1 MNMSDSSTK
10 KRRHPLDATPAN
22 FPCGA
27 TAARKHVRLAFRN
40 STDARTTILLF
51 QRDNGLHTQFARA
64 FGTVPVHESVAGVN
78 NDVEGDTTIDNNFND
93 KDGVDGNG
101 GDGDE
106 LVVEPFD
113 PSPAL
118 DFLSHLDVS
127 HHEVHVRVASALRSA
142 IEDEIQR
149 TITGPG
155 GNPALLELLKSAWQ
169 FRDVPE
175 LRPILVCVL
184 RRLGDRIPVLML
196 RRLGAKKADTLELK
210 NADLVGQLGPHMQ
223 RLVWEADWDSA
234 RSESS
239 SDARR
244 LTLDGST
251 ILADLIRSSVND
263 YVTDLTLIRATDHAF
278 VGSVA
283 ERRYATK
290 SRRSKDSS
298 EAASS
303 AVEARST
310 LASMK
315 LTKVI
320 AAPTTTLSDG
330 AGDCKSAVA
339 ISSIK
344 ETVGN
349 RPTLL
354 GAVLDMLVS
363 SHASSGGSMMIGATN
378 LTCSLVAD
386 ILLSFGQLP
395 RSYEVLDIL
404 ARLLDTA
411 VQVGSIS
418 DTAISQIQGC
428 LRTIFRPTRSEQ
440 SDRTSD
446 GGTKIKLSLKSVP
459 KPPTSTF
466 PDMVDDSEYQRK
478 LIQKLVK
485 NALISLREN
494 DTQGLFLN
502 PVTDEIAPG
511 YYDIVENP
519 MCIRTMEEK
528 ATNSMYMSIDE
539 CNKDALI
546 IFSNCCKYNIGPA
559 GQWFRSESERQK
571 KIWKENTFPETKTK
585 FKAELTKRK
594 NVLKSKSKPPAPLAF
609 APGKTSNNVPIGER
623 MNETKDDMAINNLTA
638 HDVKPLPPWKCKP
651 RSTESEIPSVQC
663 LASMLLADP
672 FVMKPLIDKILRI
685 LRVDVLKSKSLPSGH
700 PLLPSMFQL
709 LNIARIS
716 TQLCEMNGPQ
726 CHIPDVGI
734 RQVLH
739 DGEDFSPSYELTRNC
754 LPLFA
759 KLLLDTELDRRMVV
773 GGDLHDAYLQNILS
787 RPAIAIK
794 EWEGISSLYDLR
806 AVVEA
811 AFIHI
816 IQPGN
821 TNELALQHQFPRFV
835 AALDAMLSD
844 SVVHE
849 RPFFASLSH
858 ALLRYKT
865 KLPNS
870 IRDLVTACLIRWLRV
885 GGDDSPSIA
894 LCSSLHECFINLL
907 NEWSMFGNVVLPRDL
922 LLSLCE
928 EAVIAASG
936 KHADNNFS
944 DMWASDNVRF
954 LAVKE
959 QYLRM
964 LSLIPETRALQWK
977 IKVGINAPSSNE
989 IGADDTKADF

>member
-1 MNMSDSSTK
+1 MMSTDSSTK
-10 KRRHPLDATPAN
+10 KRRRPLDATPAN
-22 FPCGA
+22 FPCGT

-40 STDARTTILLF
+40 STDARTTIVNF
-51 QRDNGLHTQFARA
+51 QRNNGLHAQFARA
-64 FGTVPVHESVAGVN
+64 FGTVPVHESIAGVN
-78 NDVEGDTTIDNNFND
+78 DDDDEGNTTTENNNGNDN
-93 KDGVDGNG
+93 KDGVDCNKG
-101 GDGDE
+101 GDEE

-149 TITGPG
+149 TPITGPG

-210 NADLVGQLGPHMQ
+210 NADLVGQLGPHIQ

-239 SDARR
+239 SDAGR

-263 YVTDLTLIRATDHAF
+263 YITDLTLIRAADHAF

-283 ERRYATK
+283 ERRYATN

-298 EAASS
+298 ESASS
-303 AVEARST
+303 SVVEARSI

-315 LTKVI
+315 LTRAI
-320 AAPTTTLSDG
+320 AEPKNTVSDST
-330 AGDCKSAVA
+330 ADECKSAVA

-344 ETVGN
+344 ETIGN

-363 SHASSGGSMMIGATN
+363 SHASNGGSMLVGATN

-528 ATNSMYMSIDE
+528 ATNSIYTSIDE
-539 CNKDALI
+539 CNKDAMLVI
-546 IFSNCCKYNIGPA
+546 SNCCKYNIGPA

-571 KIWKENTFPETKTK
+571 KIWKEDTFPEAKSK

-594 NVLKSKSKPPAPLAF
+594 NVLKSRLKPPAPLAF
-609 APGKTSNNVPIGER
+609 APGKTSSNAPVAGER
-623 MNETKDDMAINNLTA
+623 MNEKKDDMAINNLTA

-651 RSTESEIPSVQC
+651 RNTESDIPSVQC

-672 FVMKPLIDKILRI
+672 FVMKLLIDKILRI
-685 LRVDVLKSKSLPSGH
+685 LRVDVLKSKTLPSGH
-700 PLLPSMFQL
+700 LLLPSLFQL

-716 TQLCEMNGPQ
+716 TQLCTLNGTQ

-734 RQVLH
+734 RQVLR
-739 DGEDFSPSYELTRNC
+739 DGEDYSPSYELTRNR

-759 KLLLDTELDRRMVV
+759 K
-773 GGDLHDAYLQNILS
+773 
-787 RPAIAIK
+787 
-794 EWEGISSLYDLR
+794 
-806 AVVEA
+806 
-811 AFIHI
+811 
-816 IQPGN
+816 
-821 TNELALQHQFPRFV
+821 
-835 AALDAMLSD
+835 
-844 SVVHE
+844 
-849 RPFFASLSH
+849 
-858 ALLRYKT
+858 
-865 KLPNS
+865 
-870 IRDLVTACLIRWLRV
+870 
-885 GGDDSPSIA
+885 
-894 LCSSLHECFINLL
+894 
-907 NEWSMFGNVVLPRDL
+907 
-922 LLSLCE
+922 
-928 EAVIAASG
+928 
-936 KHADNNFS
+936 
-944 DMWASDNVRF
+944 
-954 LAVKE
+954 
-959 QYLRM
+959 
-964 LSLIPETRALQWK
+964 
-977 IKVGINAPSSNE
+977 
-989 IGADDTKADF
+989 

>member
-1 MNMSDSSTK
+1 MPADTTSTK
-10 KRRHPLDATPAN
+10 KRRRPLEATPAN

-27 TAARKHVRLAFRN
+27 TARKHVRLAFRN
-40 STDARTTILLF
+40 STDACTTIIRY
-51 QRDNGLHTQFARA
+51 QRDNGLHAQFARA

-78 NDVEGDTTIDNNFND
+78 NDVEGDTTIANYNLND
-93 KDGVDGNG
+93 HKDTVDSNKG
-101 GDGDE
+101 GDED

-149 TITGPG
+149 ITGPG

-196 RRLGAKKADTLELK
+196 RRLGAKKAHTLELK
-210 NADLVGQLGPHMQ
+210 NADLVGQLGPHIQ
-223 RLVWEADWDSA
+223 RLVWEADLDAA

-239 SDARR
+239 SIDTGR

-263 YVTDLTLIRATDHAF
+263 YVTDLSLIRAADHAF

-298 EAASS
+298 KAASS
-303 AVEARST
+303 SVVEARST

-320 AAPTTTLSDG
+320 AAPTTTLSDS
-330 AGDCKSAVA
+330 AGECNSADA

-363 SHASSGGSMMIGATN
+363 SHASSGGLMMVGATN

-404 ARLLDTA
+404 ARLLDSA

-418 DTAISQIQGC
+418 DTTISQIQGC

-440 SDRTSD
+440 SDRMSY
-446 GGTKIKLSLKSVP
+446 GGTKIKLSLKPVP

-494 DTQGLFLN
+494 DTQGLFLD

-511 YYDIVENP
+511 YYNIVEKS
-519 MCIRTMEEK
+519 MCICTMEEK
-528 ATNSMYMSIDE
+528 VYTSIDD
-539 CNKDALI
+539 CNKDTLL

-559 GQWFRSESERQK
+559 GQWFRSEAERQN
-571 KIWKENTFPETKTK
+571 KIWKEDTFPEIKSK
-585 FKAELTKRK
+585 YKVELTKRK
-594 NVLKSKSKPPAPLAF
+594 NVLKGRSKPPAPLAF
-609 APGKTSNNVPIGER
+609 APGNTSIKVSVAGER
-623 MNETKDDMAINNLTA
+623 MNEAKDDKAINNLTA
-638 HDVKPLPPWKCKP
+638 HDVKPLPPWKCK
-651 RSTESEIPSVQC
+651 RRNTESDIPSVQC

-672 FVMKPLIDKILRI
+672 FVMKLLIDKILRI
-685 LRVDVLKSKSLPSGH
+685 LRVDVLKSKTLPSGH
-700 PLLPSMFQL
+700 PLLLSLFQL

-716 TQLCEMNGPQ
+716 TQLCTLHGPQ
-726 CHIPDVGI
+726 YHIPDVGI

-739 DGEDFSPSYELTRNC
+739 DGEDFSPSYELTRNH

-787 RPAIAIK
+787 RPAIQTK
-794 EWEGISSLYDLR
+794 EWERISSLYDLR

-821 TNELALQHQFPRFV
+821 TNELALQHQFPRFL
-835 AALDAMLSD
+835 AALDAMLSE
-844 SVVHE
+844 SVLHE
-849 RPFFASLSH
+849 RPFFTSLSH

-870 IRDLVTACLIRWLRV
+870 IRDLVTGYLLRWLRV
-885 GGDDSPSIA
+885 GGDISPSIA

-907 NEWSMFGNVVLPRDL
+907 NEWSTFGNVVLPRDK

-936 KHADNNFS
+936 NHADNYFS
-944 DMWASDNVRF
+944 DIWASDNVRF

-959 QYLRM
+959 QYM
-964 LSLIPETRALQWK
+964 QILSIIPDTRALQWK
-977 IKVGINAPSSNE
+977 IKVGINTPSLNE
-989 IGADDTKADF
+989 IKADDMQEDF